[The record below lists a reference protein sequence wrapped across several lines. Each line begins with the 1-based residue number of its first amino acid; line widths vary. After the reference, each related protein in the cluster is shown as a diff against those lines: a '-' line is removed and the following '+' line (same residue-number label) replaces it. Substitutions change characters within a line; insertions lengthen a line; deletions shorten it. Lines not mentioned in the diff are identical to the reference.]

1 MMTVLS
7 TVMQTVIFIMSMAKN
22 VVVVKQEA
30 LFANYMAT
38 SDKNVTKR

>member
-1 MMTVLS
+1 MMTVLN
-7 TVMQTVIFIMSMAKN
+7 TVMQIVIFIMSTVKN

-30 LFANYMAT
+30 SPANYMAT

>member
-7 TVMQTVIFIMSMAKN
+7 IATQAVVYIMNMVRNVI
-22 VVVVKQEA
+22 VVKQEVSP
-30 LFANYMAT
+30 ANYMAT

>member
-1 MMTVLS
+1 MMTALN
-7 TVMQTVIFIMSMAKN
+7 TVMQTVIFIMSMVKN

-30 LFANYMAT
+30 SPANYMAT